1 MMKLRLIVSYFIFFH
16 LFLITICHSQV
27 PQEDK
32 MMVRIVKETWIGAVL
47 QSNGLGL
54 NYSTSKFITY
64 KKKKLLNIDLINIS
78 HDKEYKIFGSFDESA
93 KKFIYGKLNSLF
105 ALRVGWGQRKI
116 IFEKLRDN
124 GLQLSMNYS
133 LGPSIGFLKPVYL
146 EVFKYNNTGQVIGI
160 SLERY
165 DPELH
170 NFYNIYGRGPWSAGI
185 MSTKLNLG
193 GFLKFGLE
201 FEFAN
206 TREIINALEV
216 GLSLDAFMNPISI
229 MINNS
234 DRRFYPSMYLSCSI
248 GNKFY

>member
-1 MMKLRLIVSYFIFFH
+1 MR
-16 LFLITICHSQV
+16 
-27 PQEDK
+27 
-32 MMVRIVKETWIGAVL
+32 VRIVKETWIGAVL

-54 NYSTSKFITY
+54 NYSTSKFSTY
-64 KKKKLLNIDLINIS
+64 KKKKLFNIDLINIS

-124 GLQLSMNYS
+124 GLQLSVNYS

-193 GFLKFGLE
+193 GFLKFGL
-201 FEFAN
+201 
-206 TREIINALEV
+206 
-216 GLSLDAFMNPISI
+216 
-229 MINNS
+229 
-234 DRRFYPSMYLSCSI
+234 
-248 GNKFY
+248 